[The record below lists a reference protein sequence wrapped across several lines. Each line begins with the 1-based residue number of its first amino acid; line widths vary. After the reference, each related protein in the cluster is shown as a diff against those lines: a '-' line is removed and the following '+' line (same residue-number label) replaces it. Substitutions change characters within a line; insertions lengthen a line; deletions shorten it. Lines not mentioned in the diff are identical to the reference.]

1 MWIDVHPTRN
11 HGPYFES
18 TLNWLWYSSKI
29 CIHIYKLNICICIFL
44 YIIFIYTREIRRT
57 FLLYKVLIGWL
68 ECLRNNCEAKNFEAL
83 SFFFS
88 SWKKQKRTNETD
100 KPRRLHEGVFGTKDC
115 MIFLLFTKKAGVG
128 GLGKRKWKLIR
139 EKRCL
144 SPIDFF
150 LDTYHDEKSST
161 AAHDVSGGSSVQA
174 SAERD
179 PCPLPD
185 LTPATFTPEPLPQPS
200 IPLSHLSC
208 HCPRDNMHGNLRFYY
223 VQQPCLDYVLFLGV
237 FWSDIVLF
245 IGHQLWPRQVSV
257 RGPREG
263 WEVRG
268 ELDRRV
274 PSQSRL
280 KLVFL
285 FLFSCYF

>member
-1 MWIDVHPTRN
+1 M
-11 HGPYFES
+11 
-18 TLNWLWYSSKI
+18 
-29 CIHIYKLNICICIFL
+29 HISIY
-44 YIIFIYTREIRRT
+44 YIYIYTCEIRRT

-88 SWKKQKRTNETD
+88 SRKKQKRTNETD

-115 MIFLLFTKKAGVG
+115 MIFLLFTKKKAGAG
-128 GLGKRKWKLIR
+128 GSGKRKWKLLR

-144 SPIDFF
+144 RVPSTFF
-150 LDTYHDEKSST
+150 LIRIMMKNPLLQLTT
-161 AAHDVSGGSSVQA
+161 
-174 SAERD
+174 SAVARPSRHQLSEILA
-179 PCPLPD
+179 PSPD
-185 LTPATFTPEPLPQPS
+185 LTPATFTPEPLPQPP
-200 IPLSHLSC
+200 IPLSHPSR

-245 IGHQLWPRQVSV
+245 IGHQLWPRRVSV

-263 WEVRG
+263 WGARG
-268 ELDRRV
+268 GAWPPRSLPESTQTCIPFSL
-274 PSQSRL
+274 L
-280 KLVFL
+280 MLFLENHILGEGGGKGGLFFFFL
-285 FLFSCYF
+285 FNTVKNKCWLL